1 MTNANHSKGRS
12 LSMVVVSNRV
22 KFVLLLNLSPRILKA
37 KYYPNVDV
45 LKARAGNNPSYTWRS
60 IVKGIEVLNR
70 GIIWRVGDG
79 SSINIWSDPWLP
91 RLWSR
96 LPITP
101 RGQTVLTKV
110 EELINPITE
119 WWDEELIRDVFWPED
134 VEVILS
140 TPVHISLEDT
150 LAWHFD
156 NKGIFSVRSAYRVQR
171 DHERRSCCRGAASS
185 SGGSRAGSVQW
196 KSLWKMGCPGKIRHF
211 L

>member
-1 MTNANHSKGRS
+1 MAATALVEVAYNTNS
-12 LSMVVVSNRV
+12 
-22 KFVLLLNLSPRILKA
+22 
-37 KYYPNVDV
+37 
-45 LKARAGNNPSYTWRS
+45 
-60 IVKGIEVLNR
+60 
-70 GIIWRVGDG
+70 
-79 SSINIWSDPWLP
+79 
-91 RLWSR
+91 
-96 LPITP
+96 

-119 WWDEELIRDVFWPED
+119 WWDEELIRDVFWPDD

-196 KSLWKMGCPGKIRHF
+196 KSLSKMGCPGKIRHF
-211 L
+211 LWRFTHDTLALRMNWFDRTARLKYLIKCNRHHLNASGALA